1 MLEKKRI
8 SVWIENHSGLINLSA
23 LIVGLIGTV
32 TTIILAWRLI
42 GKMLIAIIIF
52 VLMAISLYITI
63 KSTINLIRKP
73 LKDEIERLKS
83 NIKEEKEELK
93 SKLEGATEQY
103 NDLFY
108 KTKPLY
114 PINRLI
120 TTEVEH
126 NSTGKVKIEGDP
138 PYLIFGIRVINRTNY
153 YFTPK
158 KVFLACYHGEN
169 LVFKEDWEER
179 AKTPHIRISEL
190 QRFGDGSIQF
200 HVPKEKIENNMRE
213 LTLKKGYVEYTTEEK
228 IIHDTERKSVKVYI
242 TKLEYKL
249 DEKTAS
255 EPMGGVVIAK

>member
-1 MLEKKRI
+1 M
-8 SVWIENHSGLINLSA
+8 INLSA
-23 LIVGLIGTV
+23 LIVGLIGIIISLAGLV
-32 TTIILAWRLI
+32 LTTTLTWRSIGEMVVVFVLLVILAISSGILI
-42 GKMLIAIIIF
+42 LSIINI
-52 VLMAISLYITI
+52 
-63 KSTINLIRKP
+63 IRKP
-73 LKDEIERLKS
+73 LKDEIEKLKS
-83 NIKEEKEELK
+83 NFKEEKEELK

-103 NDLFY
+103 NDLFI

-138 PYLIFGIRVINRTNY
+138 PYLIFYIRVINRTNY